1 MHPETGPCIM
11 QGDRTLHHA
20 ASDGLFVSVCV
31 CVCVGGG
38 LYAYRLCGSCGSNHS
53 QLNTASCRR
62 CIVWGCHRL

>member
-31 CVCVGGG
+31 CVWGGG
-38 LYAYRLCGSCGSNHS
+38 VVRIQALW
-53 QLNTASCRR
+53 QLWQQS
-62 CIVWGCHRL
+62 